1 MTAQLLSTS
10 EGQTLVLTLS
20 NPEFRN
26 ALGPEMYAA
35 GVEALSVAES
45 SADVRSVVITG
56 ANGIF
61 SAGGNLQRLQ
71 NNRQLPPEHQA
82 QSIEGLHNWIEA
94 IRTFPKPVIAAV
106 EGPAA
111 GAGFSLA
118 LACDM
123 IVAARNSVFVMAYS
137 SIALS
142 PDGGGSWSLSR
153 AVPRQLATELLMCGE
168 RSGAERLQQ
177 LGVVNR
183 LADAGQ
189 ALLQALELCEQLN
202 ARAPNALASIKELL
216 SDADGSSLNAQLARE
231 RNAFVKNLHH
241 PNAGIGIGAFL
252 NKQKPNHQSL
262 KGQSMDEPILTMEE
276 REAINSGRWFSSLS
290 PSLRHDI
297 LRCAYVKRHKDGD
310 MLAARGDPPEQWIA
324 CAKGAVRVSSTS
336 VSGKQITLTYVE
348 PGIWFGDVSIF
359 DGDRRTHDCYA
370 HGETTTLNVAKA
382 DFKKI
387 LTQHVEFY
395 DAMLRLHARRI
406 RQLYGLVED
415 LNTLPL
421 RARLAKQL
429 NHLLRSYGVP
439 SLSDAK
445 AIRISLQL
453 AQEEL
458 AQLLGASRQRVNQE
472 LKQMEREQIIRIE
485 PGGLVVLD
493 RDALLLI
500 VNADH

>member
-1 MTAQLLSTS
+1 
-10 EGQTLVLTLS
+10 
-20 NPEFRN
+20 
-26 ALGPEMYAA
+26 
-35 GVEALSVAES
+35 
-45 SADVRSVVITG
+45 
-56 ANGIF
+56 
-61 SAGGNLQRLQ
+61 
-71 NNRQLPPEHQA
+71 
-82 QSIEGLHNWIEA
+82 
-94 IRTFPKPVIAAV
+94 
-106 EGPAA
+106 
-111 GAGFSLA
+111 
-118 LACDM
+118 
-123 IVAARNSVFVMAYS
+123 
-137 SIALS
+137 
-142 PDGGGSWSLSR
+142 
-153 AVPRQLATELLMCGE
+153 
-168 RSGAERLQQ
+168 
-177 LGVVNR
+177 
-183 LADAGQ
+183 
-189 ALLQALELCEQLN
+189 
-202 ARAPNALASIKELL
+202 
-216 SDADGSSLNAQLARE
+216 
-231 RNAFVKNLHH
+231 
-241 PNAGIGIGAFL
+241 
-252 NKQKPNHQSL
+252 
-262 KGQSMDEPILTMEE
+262 MDEPILTMEE

-370 HGETTTLNVAKA
+370 HGDTTTLNVAKA

-395 DAMLRLHARRI
+395 EAMLRLQSRRI

-429 NHLLRSYGVP
+429 NHLVRSYGVP
-439 SLSDAK
+439 SLSDGK

-493 RDALLLI
+493 RDALMQI

>member
-1 MTAQLLSTS
+1 
-10 EGQTLVLTLS
+10 
-20 NPEFRN
+20 
-26 ALGPEMYAA
+26 
-35 GVEALSVAES
+35 
-45 SADVRSVVITG
+45 
-56 ANGIF
+56 
-61 SAGGNLQRLQ
+61 
-71 NNRQLPPEHQA
+71 
-82 QSIEGLHNWIEA
+82 
-94 IRTFPKPVIAAV
+94 
-106 EGPAA
+106 
-111 GAGFSLA
+111 
-118 LACDM
+118 
-123 IVAARNSVFVMAYS
+123 
-137 SIALS
+137 
-142 PDGGGSWSLSR
+142 
-153 AVPRQLATELLMCGE
+153 
-168 RSGAERLQQ
+168 
-177 LGVVNR
+177 
-183 LADAGQ
+183 
-189 ALLQALELCEQLN
+189 
-202 ARAPNALASIKELL
+202 
-216 SDADGSSLNAQLARE
+216 
-231 RNAFVKNLHH
+231 
-241 PNAGIGIGAFL
+241 
-252 NKQKPNHQSL
+252 
-262 KGQSMDEPILTMEE
+262 MDEPILTMEE
-276 REAINSGRWFSSLS
+276 REAINGGRWFSTLS

-370 HGETTTLNVAKA
+370 HGDTTTLNVAKA

-387 LTQHVEFY
+387 LSQHVEFY
-395 DAMLRLHARRI
+395 EAMLRLQSRRI

-445 AIRISLQL
+445 AVRISLQL

-472 LKQMEREQIIRIE
+472 LKQMERELIIRIE
-485 PGGLVVLD
+485 PGGLVVMD
-493 RDALLLI
+493 RDALLAI